1 MTTVRTPR
9 EVFDELLRTTID
21 GDWDGLLDLYA
32 ADLVIEMPFAP
43 PGVPVTSDGAAFRA
57 RIKGMAGARPWNFDV
72 ADVLRVHDTADPE
85 VIVAEFTLRGTVT
98 ATGAPL
104 ALSYAMVITVRD
116 GKIVHSRDYGN
127 PLTTSAALGRLPE
140 PVAAFQTDAAPV
152 ESGAA

>member
-32 ADLVIEMPFAP
+32 ADVVIEMPFAP
-43 PGVPVTSDGAAFRA
+43 PGVPVISDGPTFHT
-57 RIKGMAGARPWNFDV
+57 RIKQMASARPWNFDA
-72 ADVLRVHDTADPE
+72 ADVLRVHETADPE
-85 VIVAEFTLRGTVT
+85 VIIAEFTFHGTVA

-104 ALSYAMVITVRD
+104 SLSYAMVITVRD
-116 GKIVHSRDYGN
+116 GQIVHSRDYGN

-140 PVAAFQTDAAPV
+140 LVAAFQAERVA
-152 ESGAA
+152 